1 MRRFVSLL
9 LLTAVLS
16 AQAQAQNAPA
26 PPVEDDEGVTVNLDA
41 IGAPEPAII
50 PEIPPEGAIVPK
62 AKPLP
67 DAVQVKIV
75 PLPRHKPVLAPTDSA
90 ALVAA
95 PPPSPKAEPKA
106 PEIVAAAPP
115 KADLPVTIVE
125 NFPMEIR
132 GVAADP
138 FAGTKTLN
146 PAAGYTV
153 IGRIRFAKSASQ
165 LPTTAAVALDTVA
178 EKLLLSSER
187 IRLAAYSGATGDMSS
202 QSRRLSLERARTVRN
217 YLVEKGVPFERMD
230 VMPLGGAAAGQ
241 SDRVD
246 ILAPSS

>member
-1 MRRFVSLL
+1 MRRFFSLL
-9 LLTAVLS
+9 LLTVALS
-16 AQAQAQNAPA
+16 AHAEAQNAPA
-26 PPVEDDEGVTVNLDA
+26 SPAEDDEGVTVNLDA
-41 IGAPEPAII
+41 IGAPEPVVI

-62 AKPLP
+62 TKPLP
-67 DAVQVKIV
+67 DAVQVKLV
-75 PLPRHKPVLAPTDSA
+75 PVPRHKPVQAPAESA

-95 PPPSPKAEPKA
+95 APSPAKTEPQA
-106 PEIVAAAPP
+106 PEIVAKAPP

-125 NFPMEIR
+125 NFPMEMR
-132 GVAADP
+132 GVATDP
-138 FAGTKTLN
+138 YAGTKGLN
-146 PAAGYTV
+146 PAEGFTV
-153 IGRIRFAKSASQ
+153 IGRIRFAKNMSQ
-165 LPTTAAVALDTVA
+165 LPTTAAVALDAVA

-202 QSRRLSLERARTVRN
+202 QSRRLSLERARAVRN

-246 ILAPSS
+246 ILAP

>member
-16 AQAQAQNAPA
+16 AQAQAQNTPA
-26 PPVEDDEGVTVNLDA
+26 PPAEDDEGVTVNLDA
-41 IGAPEPAII
+41 IGAPEPVVI

-62 AKPLP
+62 TKPLP
-67 DAVQVKIV
+67 DAVQVKLV
-75 PLPRHKPVLAPTDSA
+75 PVPRHKPVQAPSESA
-90 ALVAA
+90 ALAA
-95 PPPSPKAEPKA
+95 PPPPAKTEPKA
-106 PEIVAAAPP
+106 PEIAAKAPP

-125 NFPMEIR
+125 NFPMEMR
-132 GVAADP
+132 GVATDP
-138 FAGTKTLN
+138 YAGTKGLN
-146 PAAGYTV
+146 PAEGFTV

-165 LPTTAAVALDTVA
+165 LPTTAAVALDAVA
-178 EKLLLSSER
+178 EKLLQSSDR
-187 IRLAAYSGATGDMSS
+187 IRLAAYSGVTGDMSS
-202 QSRRLSLERARTVRN
+202 QSRRLSLERARAVRN

-246 ILAPSS
+246 ILAP

>member
-1 MRRFVSLL
+1 MRRFASLL
-9 LLTAVLS
+9 LLTVALS
-16 AQAQAQNAPA
+16 ARAEAQNASA
-26 PPVEDDEGVTVNLDA
+26 PSAEDDEGVTVNLDA
-41 IGAPEPAII
+41 IGAPEPVVI

-62 AKPLP
+62 TKPLP

-75 PLPRHKPVLAPTDSA
+75 PLPRHKPVLAPADSA
-90 ALVAA
+90 ALAA
-95 PPPSPKAEPKA
+95 PPPPAKAEPKA
-106 PEIVAAAPP
+106 PEIVAKAPP

-125 NFPMEIR
+125 NFPMEMR
-132 GVAADP
+132 GVASDP
-138 FAGTKTLN
+138 YAGTKGLN
-146 PAAGYTV
+146 PADGYTV
-153 IGRIRFAKSASQ
+153 IGRVRFSRNAGQ
-165 LPTTAAVALDTVA
+165 MPTTAAAVLDVIA

-202 QSRRLSLERARTVRN
+202 QSRRLSLERARAVRN

-246 ILAPSS
+246 ILAPAS

>member
-1 MRRFVSLL
+1 V
-9 LLTAVLS
+9 
-16 AQAQAQNAPA
+16 QAQAQNAPA
-26 PPVEDDEGVTVNLDA
+26 PPAEDDEGVTVNLDA
-41 IGAPEPAII
+41 IGAPEPVNI

-62 AKPLP
+62 TKPLP

-75 PLPRHKPVLAPTDSA
+75 PLPRHKPVLAPAESA
-90 ALVAA
+90 ALVPS
-95 PPPSPKAEPKA
+95 PPPPPKAEPKA
-106 PEIVAAAPP
+106 PEIVTKAPP

-125 NFPMEIR
+125 NFPMEMR
-132 GVAADP
+132 GVATDP
-138 FAGTKTLN
+138 YAGTKGLN
-146 PAAGYTV
+146 PADGYTV
-153 IGRIRFAKSASQ
+153 IGRVRFSRNAGQ
-165 LPTTAAVALDTVA
+165 MPTTAAAVLDAIA

-202 QSRRLSLERARTVRN
+202 QSRRLSLERARAVRN

-246 ILAPSS
+246 ILAPAS

>member
-9 LLTAVLS
+9 LLTVALS
-16 AQAQAQNAPA
+16 ARAEAQNTPA
-26 PPVEDDEGVTVNLDA
+26 SPAEDDEGVTVNLDA
-41 IGAPEPAII
+41 IGAPEPVVI

-62 AKPLP
+62 TKPLP
-67 DAVQVKIV
+67 DAVQVKLV
-75 PLPRHKPVLAPTDSA
+75 PVPRHKPVQAPTESA
-90 ALVAA
+90 ALAAA
-95 PPPSPKAEPKA
+95 PPPPPKTEPKA
-106 PEIVAAAPP
+106 PEVVAKAPP

-125 NFPMEIR
+125 NFPMEMR
-132 GVAADP
+132 GVATDP
-138 FAGTKTLN
+138 YAGTKGLN
-146 PAAGYTV
+146 PAEGFTV

-165 LPTTAAVALDTVA
+165 LPTTAAAALDAVA
-178 EKLLLSSER
+178 EKLLLSSDR

-202 QSRRLSLERARTVRN
+202 QSRRLSLERARAVRN

-246 ILAPSS
+246 ILAP